1 MDIKALS
8 IEVDDQN
15 FVTHHHRSK
24 MATTNAEAKD
34 YLNGLL
40 NKSLRVTTTD
50 KRMFLGEFKCTDSV
64 AISPSSLQHV
74 SKHPATN
81 IDDIGS

>member
-1 MDIKALS
+1 
-8 IEVDDQN
+8 
-15 FVTHHHRSK
+15 
-24 MATTNAEAKD
+24 MATTNDEAKD

-64 AISPSSLQHV
+64 AISPPPYSTFQ
-74 SKHPATN
+74 TR
-81 IDDIGS
+81 GS

>member
-1 MDIKALS
+1 
-8 IEVDDQN
+8 
-15 FVTHHHRSK
+15 
-24 MATTNAEAKD
+24 MATTNVEAKD

-64 AISPSSLQHV
+64 TISPSSLQQN
-74 SKHPATN
+74 PNTPRLTMA
-81 IDDIGS
+81 I

>member
-1 MDIKALS
+1 
-8 IEVDDQN
+8 
-15 FVTHHHRSK
+15 

-64 AISPSSLQHV
+64 AISPLFSTAHSG
-74 SKHPATN
+74 HPAAN
-81 IDDIGS
+81 IDGIGS